1 VLNLALALMLARP
14 FGVEGVAWATPISA
28 MLTSVWGYPWLM
40 KKLIYSKQTQPT

>member
-1 VLNLALALMLARP
+1 
-14 FGVEGVAWATPISA
+14 